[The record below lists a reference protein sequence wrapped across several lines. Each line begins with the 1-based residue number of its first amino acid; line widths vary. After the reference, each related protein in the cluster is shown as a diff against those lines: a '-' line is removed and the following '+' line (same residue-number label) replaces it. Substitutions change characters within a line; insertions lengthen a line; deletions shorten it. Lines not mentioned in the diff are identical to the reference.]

1 MKYAIF
7 LLAVFLIAPGCSRRE
22 KPSLLKKTRT
32 EESITRTIAQIDK
45 INDTLSVFTG
55 QLASIIERELEN
67 PKFQDGLQAKLDG
80 FTRHLNHCKSEI
92 KSLALVDKKCRTRIS
107 KLQDVISKGEEKI
120 SILQRKIA
128 EMKPKTKEKEPQIA
142 RSF

>member
-7 LLAVFLIAPGCSRRE
+7 ILAVFLIAPGCSRKE
-22 KPSLLKKTRT
+22 KSSVHVKTRA
-32 EESITRTIAQIDK
+32 EESITRTIARIDK

-55 QLASIIERELEN
+55 QLASFIESELKD

-80 FTRHLNHCKSEI
+80 FSRHLNHCKGEI
-92 KSLALVDKKCRTRIS
+92 KSLALVDKKCRGEIS
-107 KLQDVISKGEEKI
+107 KLQDVISKGEDKI
-120 SILQRKIA
+120 SILQKKIA
-128 EMKPKTKEKEPQIA
+128 EMKIKSETRQSQVA